1 MLFRYKPAAKMKSV
15 TLAGTFNEWN
25 ISAHA
30 LDGPDEEGYFS
41 TRLRLKAG
49 TYEYKFVLDGKTWM
63 SDPNNYRVTGPNRN
77 GVLTVGAAQP

>member
-1 MLFRYKPAAKMKSV
+1 VLFRYKPAAKMKSV

-49 TYEYKFVLDGKTWM
+49 TYEYKFVLEGKTWM

-77 GVLTVGAAQP
+77 SVLTVGAAQP